1 MYDVVGIDMPCV
13 DFAMNVPSMPKPNSS
28 MHFHRLSFQGGN
40 KVSTGMVAAARLGA
54 KCAILG
60 AVGDEQFGR
69 FCVTDFARHGIDSII
84 KFRRGETTALS
95 FVLSDDETRGRSIV
109 YHPGTCGRMTI
120 EELPIQVLRDTKYFY
135 LAWMDKTVLYA
146 AKTAKS
152 AGAKIFVDADRPTPE
167 IMEHIPMYDVFIAS
181 EFVYDSMF
189 QNENYEKNC
198 RKVLEMGPEIVIF
211 TFGAKGCCGVS
222 KNGEF
227 FRLDAYSVSVEDTV
241 GAGDVFHGAFLA
253 ALIRGMTVRDAAQFS
268 SAVSAIKCTRIGG
281 RAGIPNYDTTIR
293 FMQTGKIDYTEIDT
307 RVRFYENGLG

>member
-120 EELPIQVLRDTKYFY
+120 EELPVQVLRDTKYFY
-135 LAWMDKTVLYA
+135 LAWMDETVLYA
-146 AKTAKS
+146 AKTAKA

-211 TFGAKGCCGVS
+211 TFGAKG
-222 KNGEF
+222 
-227 FRLDAYSVSVEDTV
+227 
-241 GAGDVFHGAFLA
+241 
-253 ALIRGMTVRDAAQFS
+253 
-268 SAVSAIKCTRIGG
+268 
-281 RAGIPNYDTTIR
+281 
-293 FMQTGKIDYTEIDT
+293 
-307 RVRFYENGLG
+307 

>member
-146 AKTAKS
+146 AKTAKA

-222 KNGEF
+222 ENGEF

>member
-1 MYDVVGIDMPCV
+1 
-13 DFAMNVPSMPKPNSS
+13 
-28 MHFHRLSFQGGN
+28 
-40 KVSTGMVAAARLGA
+40 MVAAARLGA

-120 EELPIQVLRDTKYFY
+120 EELPVQVLRDTKYFY
-135 LAWMDKTVLYA
+135 LAWMDETVLYA
-146 AKTAKS
+146 AKTAKA

-307 RVRFYENGLG
+307 RVRFYEKGLG

>member
-135 LAWMDKTVLYA
+135 L
-146 AKTAKS
+146 
-152 AGAKIFVDADRPTPE
+152 
-167 IMEHIPMYDVFIAS
+167 
-181 EFVYDSMF
+181 DSMF